1 MRRREF
7 LAGLGGAVAWP
18 HIASAQQNG
27 QVRRVGMLINPI
39 EPYKSYLTTFVR
51 TLQTRP
57 APTDR
62 YILAAGGL
70 VVSNDARTGRE
81 HPRFGYITCASNV

>member
-27 QVRRVGMLINPI
+27 QVRRVGMLINPT
-39 EPYKSYLTTFVR
+39 EPYKSYLTDLCGPYRLSV
-51 TLQTRP
+51 
-57 APTDR
+57 
-62 YILAAGGL
+62 G
-70 VVSNDARTGRE
+70 RTGR
-81 HPRFGYITCASNV
+81 TSTL